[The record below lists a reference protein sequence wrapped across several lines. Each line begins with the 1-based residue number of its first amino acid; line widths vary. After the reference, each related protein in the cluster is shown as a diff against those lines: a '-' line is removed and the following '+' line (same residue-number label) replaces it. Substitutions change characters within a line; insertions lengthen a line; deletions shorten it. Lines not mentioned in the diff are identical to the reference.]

1 MILMKSQ
8 NKKNFYCYIQNKP
21 FGNYYLPTRF
31 QYVILRDYYNKLN
44 ANFKMPQG
52 EPIFTK
58 TSIRLRSLI
67 SAMEPK
73 STLVL
78 LSLYMFP
85 ENNQIRK
92 ILFDKIIKKNIQIHL
107 IFEKTIIKKKKDLK
121 KINYILKLNKF
132 NEFN

>member
-1 MILMKSQ
+1 
-8 NKKNFYCYIQNKP
+8 
-21 FGNYYLPTRF
+21 
-31 QYVILRDYYNKLN
+31 
-44 ANFKMPQG
+44 MPQG

>member
-1 MILMKSQ
+1 MKSQ

-31 QYVILRDYYNKLN
+31 QYVILRDYYNKIN
-44 ANFKMPQG
+44 ADFKMPQG

-92 ILFDKIIKKNIQIHL
+92 ILFDKIMKKNIQIHL
-107 IFEKTIIKKKKDLK
+107 IFEKTIIKNKKDLK

>member
-1 MILMKSQ
+1 MKLQ

-31 QYVILRDYYNKLN
+31 QYVILRDYYNKIN
-44 ANFKMPQG
+44 ADFKMPQG

-92 ILFDKIIKKNIQIHL
+92 ILFDKIMKKNIQIHL
-107 IFEKTIIKKKKDLK
+107 IFEKTIIKNKKDLK

>member
-1 MILMKSQ
+1 MKSQ

-92 ILFDKIIKKNIQIHL
+92 ILFDKIMKKNIQIHL